1 MDVRGRREA
10 LELFHSPWK
19 TRDVPLDQSVGRGK
33 MLVTSFAD
41 LTIDDGLLYR
51 RLIPT
56 IFHFWFS
63 NEKFSQVTYWGSA
76 LGLLRGTTMVIP
88 SASCGISL
96 FEVLLPLS
104 SGTAPPFALEIA
116 ALMFRPD
123 LYVCAPQ
130 TIAIPF
136 LRLGVKKLLPRKQ
149 KIPHLSK
156 GFNRRQMKSN

>member
-123 LYVCAPQ
+123 LYVCAPPPNNSY
-130 TIAIPF
+130 TLF
-136 LRLGVKKLLPRKQ
+136 KVGCQ
-149 KIPHLSK
+149 KTPPQK
-156 GFNRRQMKSN
+156 TKDPAFK